1 MRNRHLHDALRA
13 FALDAAR
20 VLTNAMEAGDE
31 LRFELD
37 AAQTK
42 SGRSILYRYRALT
55 DEFIEARWESLRDL
69 ASFGAAAEA
78 LGSGSAAYLRALGVG
93 GADAEPALLAMLERI
108 YEDASDFGFP
118 EERFEK
124 VYGEVEHTL
133 YDGVMQASLVAPLP
147 GLVMDRDRV
156 ELGDGL
162 ALVRGDLVDA
172 PVEAVWPASDGGL
185 LTDGMPYTVATME
198 FELSADEQVPLA
210 EVRWRLRRL
219 LTALR
224 LFRSGGVACG
234 EYGWVR
240 SEQGRWRPFPLHPSG
255 PARGAAWILREDQI
269 DEFRDF
275 AAHAANWQAPG
286 VVGWALDRFEMGC
299 ERPGAAEA
307 LPDYMLALRG
317 LLDAADDA
325 GRASLSLRVAALCA
339 EQTERRGLQLRMERL
354 IALERALCTGVP
366 FDLAGDGDGE
376 ELVAELEDHLRALLR
391 DIACGYLAPD
401 LSAVADDLLLRTEPF
416 EEVRVTKSPEP
427 PATEEWEPDW
437 APPEVAPV
445 PRAGARD
452 ATSDRS
458 SSSRDRAP
466 GEDLS
471 AVTPRRSEPTPF
483 RPPASQREPVAV
495 GAHEQLVVDDFAWD
509 VDDADDWSAPA

>member
-1 MRNRHLHDALRA
+1 
-13 FALDAAR
+13 
-20 VLTNAMEAGDE
+20 MEAGDE

-37 AAQTK
+37 AAETK

-55 DEFIEARWESLRDL
+55 DEFIRGRWDSLREL
-69 ASFGAAAEA
+69 GSFGAAADA
-78 LGSGSAAYLRALGVG
+78 LGSGSAAYLRAQGLA

-108 YEDASDFGFP
+108 YDDASDFGFP

-133 YDGVMQASLVAPLP
+133 YDGVMQASLLAPLP

-172 PVEAVWPASDGGL
+172 PVEAVWPASDEGL
-185 LTDGMPYTVATME
+185 ITDGLPYTLATVE
-198 FELSADEQVPLA
+198 FELAADEPLPLA

-224 LFRSGGVACG
+224 LFRGGGVACG

-240 SEQGRWRPFPLHPSG
+240 SDQGRWRPFPLHPSG
-255 PARGAAWILREDQI
+255 PARGAAWELREDQI
-269 DEFRDF
+269 DELRDF
-275 AAHAANWQAPG
+275 AAHIASWQPPG

-299 ERPGAAEA
+299 ERPGDAEA
-307 LPDYMLALRG
+307 LPDYMLAMRG

-325 GRASLSLRVAALCA
+325 GRASLSLRMAALCA
-339 EQTERRGLQLRMERL
+339 EQSERRGLQLRMERL
-354 IALERALCTGVP
+354 VALERALSSGVP
-366 FDLAGDGDGE
+366 FDLASDGDGE
-376 ELVAELEDHLRALLR
+376 DLVAELEDHLRAVLR

-401 LSAVADDLLLRTEPF
+401 LKAVADDLLLRNEPF
-416 EEVRVTKSPEP
+416 DEIRARDTRAETPPAPTPEP
-427 PATEEWEPDW
+427 EPEAPEPEPTAEWEPDW

-445 PRAGARD
+445 PSRARVA
-452 ATSDRS
+452 
-458 SSSRDRAP
+458 AP
-466 GEDLS
+466 
-471 AVTPRRSEPTPF
+471 EPTPF
-483 RPPASQREPVAV
+483 KPPVSQREPVGVAQ
-495 GAHEQLVVDDFAWD
+495 EQLVVDDFAWD
-509 VDDADDWSAPA
+509 VDEAGDWSAPV